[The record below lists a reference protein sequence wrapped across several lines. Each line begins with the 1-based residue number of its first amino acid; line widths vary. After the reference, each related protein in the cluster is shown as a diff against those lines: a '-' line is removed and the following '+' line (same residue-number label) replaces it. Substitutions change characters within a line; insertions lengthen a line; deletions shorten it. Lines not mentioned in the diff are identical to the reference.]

1 MSKEKTD
8 ECCPRFDPKP
18 WDGATHTW
26 EGKRCV
32 KDRVVSFLHIPL
44 NYGSVMTRTLA
55 AIEAAGAAPANR
67 LIITDE
73 NSLWGADVYIEV
85 SRDVPGATMATI
97 SGSFLSKVFE
107 GPFSNMRTWIGD
119 MKAFVQGKGKDLR
132 KMYFFYTTCPKCAK
146 KYGKNYVA
154 ILAQVDRS

>member
-1 MSKEKTD
+1 MSTEKTD
-8 ECCPRFDPKP
+8 ACCPRFDPQP
-18 WDGATHTW
+18 WDGATLTW
-26 EGKRCV
+26 EGKRFV

-55 AIEAAGAAPANR
+55 AIEAAGATPKNR
-67 LIITDE
+67 VIITDE
-73 NSLWGADVYIEV
+73 NSLWGADVYIEAT
-85 SRDVPGATMATI
+85 RDVPGATMATI

-146 KYGKNYVA
+146 RYGKNYVA
-154 ILAQVDRS
+154 ILAQV